1 MIPRF
6 RRINVKDNDLRLVQ
20 DSSEVVLTAL
30 ISKSILDGLIIK
42 DVSLLTTTTSVDH
55 KLGRELI
62 GWIVIS
68 NSSDSRVWDEQASNQ
83 QKTKT
88 LLLKAS
94 SATTV
99 SLWVF

>member
-30 ISKSILDGLIIK
+30 ISKSILDGIIVK
-42 DVSLLTTTTSVDH
+42 DVAVGTSSTSIDH

-68 NSSDSRVWDEQASNQ
+68 KSSDSRVWDEQAGNT

-88 LLLKAS
+88 LILKAS